1 MSTPLVSI
9 TILTSGI
16 KLLKIPR
23 SEVNACMHAILR
35 MLVFRSPFVYLSHSL
50 WSRIDSRRNRTDPF
64 FSITLNDIELSIFAS
79 DEFLEKVFGPLLDG
93 LAQRGVEM
101 SEEAWVVLQVE
112 QHGDCDY
119 EKSGNRVLELAQPL
133 AAEGISI
140 LYCST

>member
-1 MSTPLVSI
+1 MI
-9 TILTSGI
+9 CRC
-16 KLLKIPR
+16 R
-23 SEVNACMHAILR
+23 S
-35 MLVFRSPFVYLSHSL
+35 
-50 WSRIDSRRNRTDPF
+50 DPF

-79 DEFLEKVFGPLLDG
+79 AEFLEKVFGSLLSDSTV
-93 LAQRGVEM
+93 QEGVEI

-112 QHGDCDY
+112 QHGDSDY